1 MLREL
6 ATIAS
11 VALPVNERWALRRC
25 RYTPDSSSKGR
36 VCIATGIHGDE
47 MMGQFIIY
55 HIARRIRQNPNA
67 LLGTVDL
74 YPMLNP
80 LGLDVLER
88 TVPTGTQLDMNRSFP
103 GRPRGTTLESMCD
116 SIMQD
121 MMGSDLVLD
130 IHASSQHKSE
140 MYEVRISSSACSQ
153 LVPKAHALCPDIIWT
168 LEDRSTFSSSLVG
181 ALTEAGTDAMV
192 IEMDEQY
199 HPEAAEKVIEGIFC
213 KLKEM
218 GLWAGDAR
226 RLPTEDIPTVL
237 SAEQICRVP
246 CEQPGVYVPETL
258 IGTHVKAGQV
268 LGEIIDALAGA
279 PRETI
284 TAPCDGL
291 IFSQRNYSAV
301 YPGTLI
307 ARIRKEQ
314 A

>member
-11 VALPVNERWALRRC
+11 VALPINERWALRRC
-25 RYTPDSSSKGR
+25 RYAPDNGGNGR

-47 MMGQFIIY
+47 MMGQYILY
-55 HIARRIRQNPNA
+55 HIARRIRKTPNA

-88 TVPTGTQLDMNRSFP
+88 TAPTGTQLDMNRAFP
-103 GRPRGTTLESMCD
+103 GRPKGTPLESLCH

-121 MMGSDLVLD
+121 MLGADLVLD
-130 IHASSQHKSE
+130 IHASTKHKSE
-140 MYEVRISSSACSQ
+140 IYEVRFSASAADRLMPQ
-153 LVPKAHALCPDIIWT
+153 AKALCPELIWA
-168 LEDRSTFSSSLVG
+168 LEERSSFSSSLAG

-192 IEMDEQY
+192 LETDENTQS
-199 HPEAAEKVIEGIFC
+199 ADKVVEGIFC

-218 GLWAGDAR
+218 GIWAGETQA
-226 RLPTEDIPTVL
+226 LPEKEIPAVL
-237 SAEQICRVP
+237 SAEQVCRVP
-246 CEQPGVYVPETL
+246 CEQPGIYVPETL
-258 IGTHVKAGQV
+258 IGTHVTAGQV

-279 PRETI
+279 PRETV

>member
-11 VALPVNERWALRRC
+11 VALPINERCALRRC
-25 RYTPDSSSKGR
+25 RYAPDSSSKGR

-47 MMGQFIIY
+47 MMGQYIVY
-55 HIARRIRQNPNA
+55 HIAQRIRKNPNA

-80 LGLDVLER
+80 LGLDILER
-88 TVPTGTQLDMNRSFP
+88 TAPTGTQLDMNRSFP
-103 GRPRGTTLESMCD
+103 GRPKGTPLESMCY
-116 SIMQD
+116 SITQD
-121 MMGSDLVLD
+121 MMGADLVLD

-140 MYEVRISSSACSQ
+140 IYEVRICSTAADR
-153 LVPKAHALCPDIIWT
+153 LVPQACTLQPDLIWA
-168 LEDRSTFSSSLVG
+168 LEDRSTFSASLVG

-199 HPEAAEKVIEGIFC
+199 RPEAAEKVIEGIFC
-213 KLKEM
+213 KLREM
-218 GLWAGDAR
+218 GLWADEAK
-226 RLPTEDIPTVL
+226 PCPQKEIPTIL
-237 SAEQICRVP
+237 TAEEVCRVP
-246 CEQPGVYVPETL
+246 CEQPGIYVPETL
-258 IGTHVKAGQV
+258 IGTHVKTGQV